1 MGSHITGTGISVPEN
16 VVSNH
21 DLARIM
27 DTDDEWIVSRTGVKE
42 RRFVDAGV
50 GSSDL
55 AIAAVG
61 AALADSGLGPASVD
75 ALVTATM
82 TPDYLAPGIAGL
94 VQAGAGLS
102 HIAAYD
108 IRQQCSGF
116 LYGLDLADS
125 LIASDRADTVVVV
138 GAEVHAGFQPWGEES
153 WKAVLGTGGPISESD
168 YARNSQHRSWSVVFG
183 DGAGAMV
190 IRRGE
195 TDDVGILASS
205 LHTDGE
211 SFELIWVPGV
221 GFKSR
226 PYVSADQLAA
236 DGHLPRM
243 DGGGL
248 FRRAVELM
256 PEAAQAVLEKS
267 GLTLDEVDLVVAHQA
282 NDRILEGVR
291 RRFGMSPDKV
301 PSNIG
306 SYGNTTAATLPILY
320 HELRDSGRVQPGM
333 LICFA
338 AFGAGAHYGAVL
350 YRVPEAVSPMRTD

>member
-1 MGSHITGTGISVPEN
+1 MGSVISGTGIAVPDN

-27 DTDDEWIVSRTGVKE
+27 DTTDEWITTRTGVKE
-42 RRFVDAGV
+42 RRFADPGV
-50 GSSDL
+50 GASDL
-55 AIAAVG
+55 AIDAVRQ
-61 AALADSGLGPASVD
+61 ALDDADVDPGNVD

-82 TPDYLAPGIAGL
+82 TPDYIAPGIAGL
-94 VQAGAGLS
+94 VQDGAGMG

-108 IRQQCSGF
+108 VRQQCSGF

-125 LIASDRADTVVVV
+125 LISSDRADTVVVV
-138 GAEVHAGFQPWGEES
+138 GAEVHAGFQPWSKES
-153 WKAVLGTGGPISESD
+153 WQAVLGSGEVSAED
-168 YARNSQHRSWSVVFG
+168 YARNTEYRAWSVLFG

-190 IRRGE
+190 ISRGSAR
-195 TDDVGILASS
+195 DMGILASS

-226 PYVSADQLAA
+226 PYVSEEDLAQDRQL
-236 DGHLPRM
+236 PQM

-248 FRRAVELM
+248 FRKAVRLM
-256 PEAAQAVLEKS
+256 PEAARAVLDRA
-267 GLTLDEVDLVVAHQA
+267 GLDLDDVDLVVAHQA

-291 RRFGMSPDKV
+291 KQFGMGPEKV

-306 SYGNTTAATLPILY
+306 AYGNTTAGTLPILY
-320 HELRDSGRVQPGM
+320 HELRQAGRVGPGT
-333 LICFA
+333 LVCFA

-350 YRVPEAVSPMRTD
+350 YREPRASS